1 MRAAELLRLGLL
13 MALTMTLHNMPEG
26 FAVGSGLC
34 HAEASDQPDCRIRGN
49 DFIGGMQ
56 VAFSSFTDFG
66 PYMALAIA
74 IHNIPEVSLTYQKV
88 KPFRVHG
95 SGVHGCLCNAGC
107 DCCSSSVCGNW
118 KEMEGV
124 GSCFCLGPLHT
135 PVLLP

>member
-26 FAVGSGLC
+26 FAVGSGLPC
-34 HAEASDQPDCRIRGN
+34 RSIDQPNCCMREN
-49 DFIGGMQ
+49 DFIGDMQ

-88 KPFRVHG
+88 KPFPVYG
-95 SGVHGCLCNAGC
+95 SGVQQCLCIAGR
-107 DCCSSSVCGNW
+107 DCCSAGVRGNW

-124 GSCFCLGPLHT
+124 GSCFCLGPRHT
-135 PVLLP
+135 LVLLP